1 MTKRLLLLSASVL
14 VTLLMAEL
22 ALRSLEGAHPPRQKV
37 TPEEMHIRDPEL
49 GHRMGLNVSVVL
61 KRPDFAIRVKTN
73 SLGFRG
79 PEIGPKGANTFR
91 ILSLGDSYAFGYGVE
106 ADETYSEQLEQL
118 LGKSEG
124 EADGFEV
131 VNAAVI
137 GYGTTQELQLLER
150 HASAIDPDLV
160 LLGFFSGND
169 FKNNLVF
176 SGRFR
181 KSFDYPALAWLVRH
195 SRLFAWIE
203 TRLKN
208 AELKLRWREAVDVT
222 MEIIRELA
230 GVCEYLGA
238 PLAILVIID
247 NPDRFVSYYERN
259 VIRLSL
265 DRAIGY
271 DPRQLHEEFVWGL
284 RSLGIPMLDTWA
296 VLEGVDTRDGLTFP
310 ITEHWTSRTHG
321 IIAQALREF
330 LLARGLVQRLSH
342 E

>member
-1 MTKRLLLLSASVL
+1 MTKRFLLLAASV
-14 VTLLMAEL
+14 VATLFMAEL
-22 ALRSLEGAHPPRQKV
+22 ALRSLGGAQPPRQMV

-49 GHRMGLNVSVVL
+49 GYRMGSNVSVVL
-61 KRPDFAIRVKTN
+61 KRPDFAIRVTTN
-73 SLGFRG
+73 SLGLRG
-79 PEIGPKGANTFR
+79 REIAPKGANTFR

-118 LGKSEG
+118 LTANKG
-124 EADGFEV
+124 EADRFEV

-137 GYGTTQELQLLER
+137 GYGTTQELRLLER

-176 SGRFR
+176 SGRYR
-181 KSFDYPALAWLVRH
+181 KTFHHPALVWLVGH
-195 SRLFAWIE
+195 SRLFASIE

-208 AELKLRWREAVDVT
+208 VEFKLRWREAVDLT
-222 MEIIRELA
+222 MELIRELA
-230 GVCEYLGA
+230 TVCEHLGA
-238 PLAILVIID
+238 PLAIMVIID

-271 DPRQLHEEFVWGL
+271 DPRRLHEEFVGSL
-284 RSLGIPMLDTWA
+284 RSLGIPVLDTWA
-296 VLEGVDTRDGLTFP
+296 VLEAVDTRDGLTFP
-310 ITEHWTSRTHG
+310 ITEHWTSKTHG

-330 LLARGLVQRLSH
+330 LLTRGLVQRLSQ